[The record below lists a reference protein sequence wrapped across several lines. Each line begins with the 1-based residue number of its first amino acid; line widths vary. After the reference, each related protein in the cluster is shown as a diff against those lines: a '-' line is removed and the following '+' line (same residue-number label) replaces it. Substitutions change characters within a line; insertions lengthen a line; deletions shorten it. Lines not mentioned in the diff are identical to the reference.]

1 MFTLSL
7 ELLALLLLKHL
18 VLEEF
23 EVFGE
28 YFYGEAVQVNR
39 LTARLVNTDSLLLN
53 LLVLQHDKLLDTKHL
68 LTVGLDCNKLVIWF
82 SLLDLEKDFENFVIL
97 VLNLNQAQLL
107 LFILTHK
114 PNKLAALLNL
124 VE

>member
-53 LLVLQHDKLLDTKHL
+53 LLVLQHDKLLDAKHL

-82 SLLDLEKDFENFVIL
+82 RLLDLEKDFENFVIL

-107 LFILTHK
+107 LFILTNK
-114 PNKLAALLNL
+114 PNKLTALLNL